1 MIGVFC
7 LCWEVTGLLWQ
18 EDKNGICLIHKT
30 SGGSKWDCTCKSCLK
45 WHLIVSR
52 TTISYNSNGF
62 IIIFLSV
69 AHDWAQESLALTKQ
83 QIMRQRLWLR
93 GVRQRPEFMLL
104 PANCTPH
111 GHIAELCAH
120 TRQRNCFYFGVQ
132 NWKGYWLWTI
142 RKVIWVYHVMFKQG
156 GNWTSTGE
164 DKKLSTSVGTEDRTI
179 LKTYFLSLLLHKSTI
194 AWSKKIICLQVKENA
209 SLKNIQIPAHMKLF
223 WSMCLLFKQNGEC
236 LGPGKCGGWWC

>member
-30 SGGSKWDCTCKSCLK
+30 SGGNKWDYTCKSCLK

-83 QIMRQRLWLR
+83 EIMRQRLWLR
-93 GVRQRPEFMLL
+93 GVRQRPKFMLL
-104 PANCTPH
+104 PVNCMPH
-111 GHIAELCAH
+111 CHIAEHCAH
-120 TRQRNCFYFGVQ
+120 TRQR
-132 NWKGYWLWTI
+132 K
-142 RKVIWVYHVMFKQG
+142 
-156 GNWTSTGE
+156 
-164 DKKLSTSVGTEDRTI
+164 
-179 LKTYFLSLLLHKSTI
+179 LLLFWGAELKRLLVVNYQKSYLGLLYNVWTGRKLNLSNGRQRAI
-194 AWSKKIICLQVKENA
+194 HISGYRGPYYFENVFPFP
-209 SLKNIQIPAHMKLF
+209 S
-223 WSMCLLFKQNGEC
+223 SS
-236 LGPGKCGGWWC
+236 